1 MDSQPGITRILRIEL
16 ETDTRTTENRN
27 TGNTDEAGAEKA
39 LKNIN
44 DISKTIKE
52 WLNLWEKDQDV
63 VKKEY
68 SKQQNKRTLRTSKYH
83 HLKQWI

>member
-52 WLNLWEKDQDV
+52 
-63 VKKEY
+63 
-68 SKQQNKRTLRTSKYH
+68 
-83 HLKQWI
+83 